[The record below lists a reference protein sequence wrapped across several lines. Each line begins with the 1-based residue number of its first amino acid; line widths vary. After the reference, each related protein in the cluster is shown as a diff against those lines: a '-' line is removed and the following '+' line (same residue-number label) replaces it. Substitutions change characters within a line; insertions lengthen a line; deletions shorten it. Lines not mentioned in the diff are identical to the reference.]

1 MSVLK
6 IKDAE
11 GNWQSIPA
19 LVGPQGEQGP
29 QGPKGD
35 KGDTGERGPQGLQGP
50 IGETG
55 PEGPQ
60 GISGEAGP
68 QGPRGYSLSASRDEA
83 NKRVNIYQVQDN
95 GSIIQAYIYD
105 GEQGPK
111 GDTGEQGPAGPSG
124 ELTEEE
130 KAQMLNGY
138 GKTYQIEW
146 YSGKSVTEQEKAD
159 LEEMF
164 ASAKEGK
171 YFTAYINKISVVQ
184 IGVGTNYLD
193 LYVYKTTGGSKYLR
207 YQFDDNGNLTTTIH
221 NGDGGST
228 QLDSYDITVLA
239 GFSPSGVKTNVGE
252 AFQYIKNNYYKKTE
266 VDGLIPDTSTFA
278 LKTDIPDVSGFTT
291 MTAVE
296 AKGYQTEA
304 QVNAL
309 ITAALGNI
317 AVAEEGSY

>member
-6 IKDAE
+6 VKNADGIWTD
-11 GNWQSIPA
+11 IPA

-138 GKTYQIEW
+138 GKTYKIDW
-146 YSGKSVTEQEKAD
+146 YSGKNITEQEKAD

-193 LYVYKTTGGSKYLR
+193 LYVYKSTGGSQYLR
-207 YQFDDNGNLTTTIH
+207 YQFDNNGNLTTTIH
-221 NGDGGST
+221 NGNGGST
-228 QLDSYDITVLA
+228 QLDSYDITVSA

-266 VDGLIPDTSTFA
+266 IDELIPDTSTFA

-309 ITAALGNI
+309 ITTALNNI

>member
-1 MSVLK
+1 MILQV
-6 IKDAE
+6 KDTN
-11 GNWQSIPA
+11 GNWIGIPA
-19 LVGPQGEQGP
+19 IYGAPGKDGA

-55 PEGPQ
+55 PAGPQ
-60 GISGEAGP
+60 GISGETGP

-111 GDTGEQGPAGPSG
+111 GDTGAQGPQGPSG

-138 GKTYQIEW
+138 GKTYQIDW
-146 YSGKSVTEQEKAD
+146 YSGKNITEQEKAD

-221 NGDGGST
+221 NGNGGST
-228 QLDSYDITVLA
+228 QLDSYDITVSA

-266 VDGLIPDTSTFA
+266 VDELIPDTSTFA

-296 AKGYQTEA
+296 AKGYQTA
-304 QVNAL
+304 DQVNAL
-309 ITAALGNI
+309 ITTALGAI
-317 AVAEEGSY
+317 GVAEEGSY

>member
-19 LVGPQGEQGP
+19 LRGE
-29 QGPKGD
+29 K
-35 KGDTGERGPQGLQGP
+35 
-50 IGETG
+50 GETG
-55 PEGPQ
+55 
-60 GISGEAGP
+60 A

-138 GKTYQIEW
+138 GKTYQIDW
-146 YSGKSVTEQEKAD
+146 YSGKNITEQEKAD

-171 YFTAYINKISVVQ
+171 YFTVYINKISVVQ

-207 YQFDDNGNLTTTIH
+207 YQFDDNGSLTTTIH

-266 VDGLIPDTSTFA
+266 VDELIPDTSTFA

-317 AVAEEGSY
+317 GVAEEGSY

>member
-1 MSVLK
+1 MILQV
-6 IKDAE
+6 KDTN
-11 GNWQSIPA
+11 GNWIGIPA
-19 LVGPQGEQGP
+19 IQGAPGKDGL

-55 PEGPQ
+55 P
-60 GISGEAGP
+60 AGP
-68 QGPRGYSLSASRDEA
+68 Q
-83 NKRVNIYQVQDN
+83 
-95 GSIIQAYIYD
+95 
-105 GEQGPK
+105 
-111 GDTGEQGPAGPSG
+111 GPSG

-138 GKTYQIEW
+138 GKTYQIDW
-146 YSGKSVTEQEKAD
+146 YNGKNITEQEKAD

-221 NGDGGST
+221 NGNGGST
-228 QLDSYDITVLA
+228 QLDSYDITVSA